1 MLEET
6 RGGGEGGSKLGFLD
20 LDSPSELLQ
29 WGRWKFWNEL
39 ACERKEG
46 QLRIMN
52 PPFWRAEG
60 IAMKNEVDT
69 NKGVTV
75 TVTVTVSMWGVAAR
89 TNRLCSIS
97 IYLIQLGFGSG

>member
-52 PPFWRAEG
+52 PPEG
-60 IAMKNEVDT
+60 EI
-69 NKGVTV
+69 
-75 TVTVTVSMWGVAAR
+75 
-89 TNRLCSIS
+89 
-97 IYLIQLGFGSG
+97 GSSGKCPCLKS